1 MLILL
6 VLVFSVWLTLTVAIQ
21 ANTSF
26 ATFLS
31 RWDPLGLLPRWTFF
45 APNPGHMD
53 IRVLVRFGR
62 ASGITSWS
70 ELWISSRIDD
80 RRTVLRG
87 LFNPYRRVEKL
98 LFDFRNELIDPT
110 INPAQVR
117 MSSEYIGLL
126 RACEMVGRSADME
139 TVQFML
145 AETNYALTPPFKV
158 VMISDLHRVS
168 MPDQL

>member
-1 MLILL
+1 
-6 VLVFSVWLTLTVAIQ
+6 
-21 ANTSF
+21 
-26 ATFLS
+26 
-31 RWDPLGLLPRWTFF
+31 
-45 APNPGHMD
+45 MD